1 MPQQIACRLLFRTLI
16 AQTLLADL
24 PDDLQQHT
32 LDLGEHLLQLA
43 LQHLLA
49 KQWPRCRRYQNYK
62 HLHKFML

>member
-1 MPQQIACRLLFRTLI
+1 MPQQIACRFLFRTLI

-24 PDDLQQHT
+24 PDDLQQHA

-49 KQWPRCRRYQNYK
+49 K
-62 HLHKFML
+62 H